1 MPDDES
7 EILAWRNLP
16 KNTQIQYLGMGLHD
30 ARVESI
36 KSNFLHRSL
45 VLKFVMPHPRALLS
59 LSEWPI
65 LRPSIRRRPICTG
78 IPVRTLPLGFSFPVS
93 WEQNDALTAE
103 LQAHWREE
111 SLSWRDFEGSIT
123 IEYEQIF
130 DIFDAQLATGND
142 VLSIRI
148 SGYHNY
154 SGYREVGARSSRR

>member
-1 MPDDES
+1 
-7 EILAWRNLP
+7 
-16 KNTQIQYLGMGLHD
+16 
-30 ARVESI
+30 
-36 KSNFLHRSL
+36 
-45 VLKFVMPHPRALLS
+45 
-59 LSEWPI
+59 
-65 LRPSIRRRPICTG
+65 
-78 IPVRTLPLGFSFPVS
+78 VS